1 MQKRAERTVK
11 VLFNILLY
19 QCFQLSVLTFRNLLL
34 LLFSWFAEIYKM
46 IAVAQG
52 KIPWVLLF
60 TIEII
65 FHRLFTLLSA
75 ISNFNMIESLM
86 LDAICYKEIITFTNR
101 FGTTEFRQL
110 PHGRWPLLKTEL
122 NILRT
127 LGYKVKLCK
136 HVKLYSGE
144 QRFIAW
150 KFCLRY
156 KCKLHIG

>member
-1 MQKRAERTVK
+1 MFSTLSVDLQKFIIVAVFLICRNLQNGRSRAGGRFLECYCLRLKLYSTDYSHYWV
-11 VLFNILLY
+11 LY
-19 QCFQLSVLTFRNLLL
+19 Q
-34 LLFSWFAEIYKM
+34 I
-46 IAVAQG
+46 
-52 KIPWVLLF
+52 
-60 TIEII
+60 
-65 FHRLFTLLSA
+65 
-75 ISNFNMIESLM
+75 FNMIESLM
-86 LDAICYKEIITFTNR
+86 LDAICYEEIITFTNR

-122 NILRT
+122 NIMRT
-127 LGYKVKLCK
+127 PGYKVKLCK